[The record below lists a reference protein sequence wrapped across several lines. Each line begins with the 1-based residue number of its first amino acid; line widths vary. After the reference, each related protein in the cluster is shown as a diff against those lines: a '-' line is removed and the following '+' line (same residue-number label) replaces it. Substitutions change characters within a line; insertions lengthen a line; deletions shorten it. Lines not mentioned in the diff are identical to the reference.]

1 MGNSWQETK
10 TSSFKPRISIP
21 IKSTIESINEVV
33 TVPAGTFKGC
43 LKIKS
48 IGSAEKV
55 FGEEQ
60 TSKVPLWPPKEKV
73 KIERECYNW
82 FAPNVGRIKTIF
94 KEKKT
99 SSGGA
104 TGITLSD
111 FIEIIFQLE
120 TFK

>member
-55 FGEEQ
+55 FGGEL
-60 TSKVPLWPPKEKV
+60 VWPPKENAKV
-73 KIERECYNW
+73 ERERYLW
-82 FAPNVGRIKTIF
+82 FAPNVGRIKLIF

-99 SSGGA
+99 RSGGA

-111 FIEIIFQLE
+111 YIEVIMQLE